1 MSKITLLFLA
11 ILFAA
16 SAHAQQCFLAT
27 SWNTGSSSYVGNAMT
42 HSEKNGKNFFIFD
55 GIAIHVPSPC
65 VTSKLA
71 FVVTQTDGY
80 KNHYVCENGPATANN
95 GASCIQCVG
104 SSCQPVPSVCKGG
117 ATCSNPLPNT
127 YDVGL
132 YCVGGGSCQM
142 GKLYAHVGP
151 LDYAT
156 FFDCAN
162 HPVQCATFGQSKRYI
177 NTLSWQGGTVL
188 LPDGDYAVGMA
199 TSCDDGRQTVAGR
212 GLGDI
217 KCGAGAGEG
226 GPFGYTNNAQAVSA
240 GTSLMAYK
248 YFTGNGPT
256 GCLTY
261 DDVNGLIGD
270 IGPGSPCNFSTIPS
284 NGKGQAPHIINYVFY

>member
-1 MSKITLLFLA
+1 
-11 ILFAA
+11 
-16 SAHAQQCFLAT
+16 
-27 SWNTGSSSYVGNAMT
+27 
-42 HSEKNGKNFFIFD
+42 
-55 GIAIHVPSPC
+55 
-65 VTSKLA
+65 
-71 FVVTQTDGY
+71 
-80 KNHYVCENGPATANN
+80 
-95 GASCIQCVG
+95 
-104 SSCQPVPSVCKGG
+104 
-117 ATCSNPLPNT
+117 
-127 YDVGL
+127 
-132 YCVGGGSCQM
+132 M

-217 KCGAGAGEG
+217 TCGAGAGEG